1 MTEPTAETSEK
12 KDDTMKNNFISA
24 DHEGKLVLK
33 SVKLAEPLVKAEIKE
48 AIVPAEIHTSEPS
61 KKPIFTKLIE
71 QLKRIKI

>member
-1 MTEPTAETSEK
+1 
-12 KDDTMKNNFISA
+12 
-24 DHEGKLVLK
+24 VLK
-33 SVKLAEPLVKAEIKE
+33 SVKLKEPLVKAEIKE